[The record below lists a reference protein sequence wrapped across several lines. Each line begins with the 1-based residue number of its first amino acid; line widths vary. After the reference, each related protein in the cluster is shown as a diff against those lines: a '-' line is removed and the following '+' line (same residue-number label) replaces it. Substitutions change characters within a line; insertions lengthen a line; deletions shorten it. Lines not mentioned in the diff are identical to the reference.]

1 MKVNSPVFQIHKADY
16 QENQGLK
23 TIAEHSLK
31 TTSAALQQYEVEKD
45 QLVRARTELECMIA
59 DYEEAGTSGEEKRAK
74 IAEELEQLEKTI
86 EESAGK
92 LIDLGTELDDR
103 TAAEKEAK
111 ES

>member
-1 MKVNSPVFQIHKADY
+1 MASPYSVADK

-23 TIAEHSLK
+23 TTAEHSLK
-31 TTSAALQQYEVEKD
+31 TTSAALKQYEVEKD

-74 IAEELEQLEKTI
+74 ISEELEQLEKTI

-103 TAAEKEAK
+103 TSAEKEAK

>member
-1 MKVNSPVFQIHKADY
+1 MPEKSSVADN

-23 TIAEHSLK
+23 TTAEHSLK
-31 TTSAALQQYEVEKD
+31 TTSAALKQYEVEKD

>member
-1 MKVNSPVFQIHKADY
+1 
-16 QENQGLK
+16 
-23 TIAEHSLK
+23 
-31 TTSAALQQYEVEKD
+31 
-45 QLVRARTELECMIA
+45 MIA

-74 IAEELEQLEKTI
+74 IADELEQLEKTI
-86 EESAGK
+86 EESAEK

>member
-1 MKVNSPVFQIHKADY
+1 
-16 QENQGLK
+16 
-23 TIAEHSLK
+23 
-31 TTSAALQQYEVEKD
+31 
-45 QLVRARTELECMIA
+45 MIA

-74 IAEELEQLEKTI
+74 IAEELEQLERTI